1 MAYLIY
7 MYHITRNACNTTDL
21 TTPISMAVDQIPI
34 PYNEAI
40 YILIQNG
47 ASNKHKKKH
56 LIFHK
61 LLIFK
66 EKK

>member
-1 MAYLIY
+1 

-47 ASNKHKKKH
+47 ASNKHKKNTFNISQTIDIQRKKVR
-56 LIFHK
+56 FHT
-61 LLIFK
+61 
-66 EKK
+66 